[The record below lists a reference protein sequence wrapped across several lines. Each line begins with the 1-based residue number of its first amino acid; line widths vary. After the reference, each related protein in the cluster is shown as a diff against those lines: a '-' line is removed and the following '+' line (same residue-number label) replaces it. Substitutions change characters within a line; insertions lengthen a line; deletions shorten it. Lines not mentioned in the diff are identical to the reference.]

1 MKILI
6 IKLGAKG
13 DVVRTLPIL
22 IALKKKYPNS
32 EITWITK
39 KESEDIIKSSP
50 FVSNVYTIPVKGNE
64 LDKKFDILY
73 NFDIE
78 KEATQIAKQTQADK
92 KYGFYYE
99 GDYPVS
105 FNSSSEYYLNTLFD
119 DELKKSNKKT
129 YQQMMFEAAELPYNK
144 EHHPLYLNEKDKKYA
159 EDFIK
164 TNKINPEKL
173 IGIHLGASSR
183 WPSKTW
189 HEERIKEFIK
199 KAKQKDYE
207 ILLFG
212 GPNEIDKHS
221 KLVEELDRKGI
232 KIYRNNPDNS
242 DNEFISLVNICKYL
256 ICSDSFSLHVALA
269 LKKPTIGLFFCTS
282 PNEVEDYGL
291 LNKIVSPMLT
301 EFFPERMD
309 EYSEE
314 LVKSISADEVLNA
327 IEELRIK

>member
-1 MKILI
+1 MMKILI

-22 IALKKKYPNS
+22 IALKKKYPDS

-39 KESEDIIKSSP
+39 KESEDIVKSSP
-50 FVSNVYTIPVKGNE
+50 YIKEVYAIPVESDKLNE
-64 LDKKFDILY
+64 KFDIFY

-78 KEATQIAKQTQADK
+78 KQAIEIAKQIKADK
-92 KYGFYYE
+92 KYGFYSDN
-99 GDYPVS
+99 DYPMA
-105 FNSSSEYYLNTLFD
+105 FNSASEYYLNTLFD

-129 YQQMMFEAAELPYNK
+129 YQQMMFEAAEIPYNK
-144 EHHPLYLNEKDKKYA
+144 EHHLLYLTEKDKKYA

-164 TNKINPEKL
+164 NNKINTENL

-189 HEERIKEFIK
+189 HEDRIKEFIE
-199 KAKQKDYE
+199 KAKQKGYE

-212 GPNEIDKHS
+212 GPNEIDRHN
-221 KLVEELDRKGI
+221 KLSEELDRMGI

-242 DNEFISLVNICKYL
+242 NKEFISLVNICKIM
-256 ICSDSFSLHVALA
+256 ICSDSFSLHVSLA

-282 PNEVEDYGL
+282 PNEVEGYGFL
-291 LNKIVSPMLT
+291 KKISSPMLN
-301 EFFPERMD
+301 EFFPEKSD
-309 EYSEE
+309 QYSEE
-314 LVKSISADEVLNA
+314 LVKSIPADEVLEA
-327 IEELRIK
+327 L